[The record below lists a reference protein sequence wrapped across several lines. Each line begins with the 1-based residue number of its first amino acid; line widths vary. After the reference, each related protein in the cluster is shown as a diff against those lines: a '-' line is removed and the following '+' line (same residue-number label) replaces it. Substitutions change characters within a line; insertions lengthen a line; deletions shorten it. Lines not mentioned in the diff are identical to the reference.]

1 MGNLV
6 ELRGL
11 GKRYD
16 GFQLSGIDLVV
27 PAGCVTGLIG
37 SNGAGKTTTLKI
49 LLGMIR
55 ADEGSVSL
63 FGNELASVGVAS
75 MDSAGFS
82 EALSEVGVVLDACAF
97 PDHFTPALIEKVM
110 RSAYTSWDSVLFND
124 YLSRF
129 DLPAKKE
136 VKGLSRGMGMK
147 LSLAV
152 ALAHKPRL
160 LVLDEATA
168 GLDPLAREDVLG
180 ILRDYMTEAEEQGR
194 ECGILMSSHITTD
207 LERIADTIVCIDGG
221 KLCFACETG
230 AITEMAGVVKCR
242 MDDVEMLVNSGFFEP
257 GTLHV
262 RKEAFGALALVPDR
276 FAFAER
282 FPDILVEP
290 CDIDTYMTLML
301 KGDLR

>member
-16 GFQLSGIDLVV
+16 GFQLSDIDLTV

-63 FGNELASVGVAS
+63 FGEELAAG
-75 MDSAGFS
+75 SAGFS
-82 EALSEVGVVLDACAF
+82 EALKEVGVVLDACAF

-110 RSAYTSWDSVLFND
+110 RSAYASWDSALFND

-129 DLPAKKE
+129 GLPAKKE

-207 LERIADTIVCIDGG
+207 LERIAGTIVRIDDG

-230 AITEMAGVVKCR
+230 AITEMAGVAKCR
-242 MDDVEMLVNSGFFEP
+242 IDDVEMLVNSGFFEP
-257 GTLHV
+257 GTLRV

-282 FPDILVEP
+282 FGEILVEP
-290 CDIDTYMTLML
+290 CDIDTYMSLML
-301 KGDLR
+301 KGERR